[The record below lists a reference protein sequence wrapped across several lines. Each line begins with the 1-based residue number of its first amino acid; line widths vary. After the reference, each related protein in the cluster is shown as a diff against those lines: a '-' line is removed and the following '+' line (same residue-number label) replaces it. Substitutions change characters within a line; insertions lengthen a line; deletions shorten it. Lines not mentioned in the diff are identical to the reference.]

1 MPKLPDRKTCC
12 GCSACFAICP
22 VQAIRMVADEE
33 GFLQP
38 VVDRSRCT
46 ECGRCEAVCP
56 VLHPNEPR
64 QPLAVYAAQ
73 VRDDNIRMQSSSGG
87 LFTALA
93 EEVLRHNGI
102 VFGAGWDIT
111 GMRVVHKPAVT
122 SAELAELRGSKYVQ
136 SDMGETFV
144 AVKAQ
149 LGVGRQVMFTGC
161 PCQVDGLK
169 RYLGHEYAHLLC
181 VEVICNSVPSP
192 MVLEAFCRAES
203 PPITHF
209 IFRDKRLGWPYNLSA
224 TIMPKYHPLW
234 QTGVTVR
241 RSCLNCPSKSF
252 RSVADL
258 TIGDA
263 WGVERYAP
271 EMDDNRGCSVCF
283 VNTGRGHLLLHCL
296 GDALCMKR
304 IGYDDSIAAQPC
316 VHGRFAALDINFQR
330 REHFFKRLAIE
341 RTDVGRL
348 TRTALKRSFL
358 KNIRRIIRRG
368 SRKAIRII
376 TKNGA

>member
-1 MPKLPDRKTCC
+1 MPKLPDRETCC

-38 VVDRSRCT
+38 VVDRTRCT

-64 QPLAVYAAQ
+64 QPLAVYAAR

-87 LFTALA
+87 LFTAFA

-144 AVKAQ
+144 TVKAQ
-149 LGVGRQVMFTGC
+149 LEDGRRVLFTGC

-209 IFRDKRLGWPYNLSA
+209 IFRDKRLGWHNSLTDGMRKY
-224 TIMPKYHPLW
+224 YHPLW

-263 WGVERYAP
+263 WGIERYAP
-271 EMDDNRGCSVCF
+271 EMDDNRGASACF
-283 VNTGRGHLLLHCL
+283 VNTKNGQLQLQGL
-296 GDALCMKR
+296 GDALWKKTIR
-304 IGYDDSIAAQPC
+304 YEDAIAAQPC
-316 VHGRFAALDINFQR
+316 VHGRLTLLERNFAQR
-330 REHFFKRLAIE
+330 EQFFRKLLLE
-341 RTDVGRL
+341 RCNIRRL
-348 TRTALKRSFL
+348 TRKALHWSL
-358 KNIRRIIRRG
+358 IRMPRG
-368 SRKAIRII
+368 PYWR
-376 TKNGA
+376 GAYKMARLILQGGP